1 MVIPQPTQT
10 GLPAPACQRLVRD
23 RLFPSD
29 LDLHL
34 CQRPAPHSPVLLFCS
49 LLPLRLGV
57 ASRPRSGQRNIQSP
71 ACTLIFCEPDGK
83 VGAEALEQH
92 PWKNSRCTVIGKP
105 EINLCVLGAC
115 TRGAFVY
122 QSASADTHLPAHPSD
137 RHRNYQ

>member
-10 GLPAPACQRLVRD
+10 GLPALACERLVRD

-29 LDLHL
+29 LDLPSVSEASSAL
-34 CQRPAPHSPVLLFCS
+34 AEARTPVLMFLS

-57 ASRPRSGQRNIQSP
+57 ASRLRSGQRNIQSP

-92 PWKNSRCTVIGKP
+92 PWK
-105 EINLCVLGAC
+105 
-115 TRGAFVY
+115 
-122 QSASADTHLPAHPSD
+122 THATL
-137 RHRNYQ
+137 